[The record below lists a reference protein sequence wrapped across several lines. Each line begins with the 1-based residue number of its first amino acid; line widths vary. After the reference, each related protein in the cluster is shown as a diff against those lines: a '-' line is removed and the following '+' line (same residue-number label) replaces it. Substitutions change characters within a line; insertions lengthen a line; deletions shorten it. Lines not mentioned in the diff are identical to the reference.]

1 MKENKAVI
9 LWLISGCLLILLMV
23 IIGGVTRL
31 THSGL
36 SMVNWSL
43 FMGAIPP
50 LNEVQWQETFELYKQ
65 SPEFKKINFSYTLS
79 DFKYI
84 FFWEYLHRLMG
95 RVLGLV
101 FIIPFIYFL
110 IKKKLSKKLILQSTV
125 LFCLGAL
132 QGAIGWWMVKSGLVE
147 RPDVSHYRLA
157 VHLTTAFLTCSFTFW
172 VALPLIITDK
182 LKGNRTFFKYTT
194 ILFFLVLIQII
205 YGAFV
210 AGLNAGI
217 GFNTWPKM
225 NGEWI
230 PQAVYYLD
238 PLWKNFIEAPYGVQF
253 VHRILA
259 VVIVSF
265 VGFMWFKGKKIQLE
279 DNQISCLNII
289 ISLVMFQSVLGILT
303 LLLKVPIS
311 LALAHQLGAF
321 FLLMSVV
328 YSLFIF
334 KKS

>member
-9 LWLISGCLLILLMV
+9 LWLLSGCLLILLMV

-36 SMVNWSL
+36 SMVNWNL

-50 LNEVQWQETFELYKQ
+50 LNEFQWQETFELYKQ
-65 SPEFKKINFSYTLS
+65 SPEFKKINFNYTLS
-79 DFKYI
+79 DFKSI
-84 FFWEYLHRLMG
+84 FFWEYLHRLIG
-95 RVLGLV
+95 RFLGLV

-110 IKKKLSKKLILQSTV
+110 IKKRLSKKLILQSIV

-157 VHLTTAFLTCSFTFW
+157 VHLVTAFLTCCFTFW
-172 VALPLIITDK
+172 IALPLIYTKK
-182 LKGNRTFFKYTT
+182 LEGNATFLKYTK
-194 ILFFLVLIQII
+194 ILFFLVVIQII

-238 PLWKNFIEAPYGVQF
+238 PLWKNFIEAPYGIQF
-253 VHRILA
+253 VHRVLA
-259 VVIVSF
+259 LIIVSF
-265 VGFMWFKGKKIQLE
+265 VLFIWFKGRKIELE
-279 DNQISCLNII
+279 NNQRTAVNLLV
-289 ISLVMFQSVLGILT
+289 SLVIFQTILGILT
-303 LLLKVPIS
+303 LILKVPFS
-311 LALAHQLGAF
+311 LAILHQVGAF
-321 FLLMSVV
+321 FLLISVV

>member
-172 VALPLIITDK
+172 VALPLIITDE

-265 VGFMWFKGKKIQLE
+265 VGFMWFKGKKIKLE
-279 DNQISCLNII
+279 NNQISSLNII
-289 ISLVMFQSVLGILT
+289 ISLVMFQAVLGILT

>member
-265 VGFMWFKGKKIQLE
+265 VGFMWFKGKKIKLE
-279 DNQISCLNII
+279 NNQISSLNII
-289 ISLVMFQSVLGILT
+289 ISLVMFQAVLGILT

>member
-50 LNEVQWQETFELYKQ
+50 LNEIQWQETFELYKQ

-132 QGAIGWWMVKSGLVE
+132 QGAIGWWMVKSGLIE

-182 LKGNRTFFKYTT
+182 LKGNLTFFKYTT
-194 ILFFLVLIQII
+194 MLFFLVLIQII

-217 GFNTWPKM
+217 GFNTWPMM

-265 VGFMWFKGKKIQLE
+265 VGFMWFKGKKIKLE
-279 DNQISCLNII
+279 DNQISSLNII
-289 ISLVMFQSVLGILT
+289 ISLVLFQTVLGILT

-311 LALAHQLGAF
+311 LALVHQLGAF